1 MMTQTRNGSRR
12 GPYLNDGER
21 SSVPDG
27 PSAAGC
33 FRSLTRL
40 SPKAA
45 VLLAIAFGLC
55 GGYLDLSLILVRKTL
70 WRETL
75 SLQNGRDF
83 AWTIPLSLAILMLIP
98 AFLIATLNWLR
109 PRLISV
115 CGSAQGL
122 MLGYLEQTPL
132 YNAANFSW
140 AVAGSQANYIA
151 FSINSTSSLAII
163 NSFICPSDG
172 MSPVDPSGS
181 YKMWTGVT
189 NNYFASL
196 GTTTNYHGPVGNV
209 PDTTGLFTQGGRAY
223 GIQNVT
229 DGSSN
234 TIAFGESLVGD
245 NTIEQVKWRD
255 GPVLLTA
262 SATGANGLAD
272 VSTNVAATL
281 ADLQACAVA
290 FLAQT
295 TVSPG
300 NVNLKGFRWGES
312 EGGFALFNTIIPPSL
327 TTYNYAWCRPG
338 GASNSTE
345 ASDGMYQG
353 SSSNHP
359 GGANFLF
366 ADGSVHFLKSTIS
379 LATYWAMGTKSN
391 GEIVSSD
398 SY

>member
-1 MMTQTRNGSRR
+1 
-12 GPYLNDGER
+12 
-21 SSVPDG
+21 
-27 PSAAGC
+27 
-33 FRSLTRL
+33 
-40 SPKAA
+40 
-45 VLLAIAFGLC
+45 
-55 GGYLDLSLILVRKTL
+55 
-70 WRETL
+70 
-75 SLQNGRDF
+75 
-83 AWTIPLSLAILMLIP
+83 
-98 AFLIATLNWLR
+98 
-109 PRLISV
+109 
-115 CGSAQGL
+115 
-122 MLGYLEQTPL
+122 MLGYLEQMPL

-140 AVAGSQANYIA
+140 AVAGSGGAYIA
-151 FSINSTSSLAII
+151 FLTNSTSSLAIV
-163 NSFICPSDG
+163 NGFICPSDG
-172 MSPVDPSGS
+172 VSPIAGYGT

-196 GTTTNYHGPVGNV
+196 GTTTMYTGSPGNV
-209 PDTTGLFTQGGRAY
+209 PPTTGLFTQGGQAY
-223 GIQNVT
+223 GLQNIT

-262 SATGANGLAD
+262 SATGPKGLAD
-272 VSTNVAATL
+272 VSTNYAATI

-290 FLAQT
+290 FAAQT
-295 TVSPG
+295 QAKPG

-312 EGGFALFNTIIPPSL
+312 EGGFALFNTIIPPTS
-327 TTYNYAWCRPG
+327 TTYSFAWCRPG
-338 GASNSTE
+338 GGSNSTE

-366 ADGSVHFLKSTIS
+366 GDGSVHFLKSSIS
-379 LATYWAMGTKSN
+379 IPTYWALGTKSN